1 MQIVIA
7 GGSGFLGR
15 ALSASLLR
23 AGHDVLVLTRTPRGT
38 HDVIWTPD
46 DTPAAWMD
54 AVDGTDV
61 VVNLAGESLDRRWTP
76 DRKRA
81 MRATRLNATRALV
94 AAIRR
99 VARRPPV
106 FLSASAIGVYGV
118 RGSEPLTERAS
129 VGSDFLAQLCRAW
142 EDAALEAAAL
152 TRVVQ
157 LRTGLVLGR
166 DGGALPRMARPFQF
180 MAGGRLGSGRQFYSW
195 IHLEDWVRLVE
206 WAMAR
211 SEIRGPLNAT
221 APAPVTNAEFAR
233 ALGRALHRPAWV
245 PAPAFALRA
254 ILGEMAD
261 AMVLGGQRVIP
272 ERALEAGFSFVHP
285 TIDEALA
292 ALYLA

>member
-1 MQIVIA
+1 
-7 GGSGFLGR
+7 
-15 ALSASLLR
+15 
-23 AGHDVLVLTRTPRGT
+23 
-38 HDVIWTPD
+38 
-46 DTPAAWMD
+46 
-54 AVDGTDV
+54 
-61 VVNLAGESLDRRWTP
+61 
-76 DRKRA
+76 
-81 MRATRLNATRALV
+81 
-94 AAIRR
+94 
-99 VARRPPV
+99 
-106 FLSASAIGVYGV
+106 VYGV